1 MLVLIFLFSY
11 RTKGHGSVATD
22 DMKMLNSTVGKLFRH
37 LQISEKTS
45 DQITLE
51 PPQKDVNVLTLT
63 HDAQSEESF
72 RDITLRLR
80 NFEKEFQRQ
89 KVHQQKEV
97 MRYGMLLYTYKSA
110 NGRFYL

>member
-1 MLVLIFLFSY
+1 MFIF
-11 RTKGHGSVATD
+11 RKKTGAIATD
-22 DMKMLNSTVGKLFRH
+22 DMHTLNTTIGKLFRH

-51 PPQKDVNVLTLT
+51 APQKEVNVLTVN
-63 HDAQSEESF
+63 HEAQSEESF
-72 RDITLRLR
+72 REITQKLR

-97 MRYGMLLYTYKSA
+97 MR
-110 NGRFYL
+110 